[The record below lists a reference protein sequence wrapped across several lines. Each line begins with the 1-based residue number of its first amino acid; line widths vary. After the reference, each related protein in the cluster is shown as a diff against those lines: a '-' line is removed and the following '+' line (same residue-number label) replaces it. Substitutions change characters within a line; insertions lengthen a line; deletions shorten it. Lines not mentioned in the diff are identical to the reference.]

1 MQEIISNKVY
11 ELRSKTGI
19 TQEALAESIGVKRQT
34 IIAIEKGNYTPSV
47 ILALKIGKFFKKPLE
62 EIFSIKYEKYFFT
75 RNLYFRCAHSATRAV
90 FKPVRILDA
99 EYTFIDDDRRTD
111 CRIRFIC
118 ELYLERNCAG

>member
-19 TQEALAESIGVKRQT
+19 TQEALAVSIGVTRQT

-62 EIFSIKYEKYFFT
+62 EIFSIKYEK
-75 RNLYFRCAHSATRAV
+75 
-90 FKPVRILDA
+90 
-99 EYTFIDDDRRTD
+99 
-111 CRIRFIC
+111 
-118 ELYLERNCAG
+118 